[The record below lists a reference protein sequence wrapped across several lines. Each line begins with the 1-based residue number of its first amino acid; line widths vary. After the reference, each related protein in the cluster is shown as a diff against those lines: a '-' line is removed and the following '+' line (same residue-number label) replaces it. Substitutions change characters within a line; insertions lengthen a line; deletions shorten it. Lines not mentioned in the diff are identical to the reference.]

1 MKAKTKDSAASLP
14 RLGTK
19 PQHLPATLVGKL
31 LDSSVLWFLIRK
43 MAIFLVP
50 SPKCYKDKI
59 S

>member
-14 RLGTK
+14 GLGTK
-19 PQHLPATLVGKL
+19 LQHLPVIIVGKL
-31 LDSSVLWFLIRK
+31 LDSSVLWFLISK

-50 SPKCYKDKI
+50 SPKCYEDKV